1 MPNLFGKQIAY
12 PYDGEL
18 VSQDCGPL
26 FTKEK
31 GPKRKSGTVPGRE

>member
-1 MPNLFGKQIAY
+1 LESSY
-12 PYDGEL
+12 PYDKEL

-31 GPKRKSGTVPGRE
+31 GPKRKSGTLPIKPSLYPL